1 MKLLFFDIDGTLI
14 TDDRQVPDSVKPA
27 LIRARENGCQLFLN
41 TGRTCCNMDCRLE
54 DLPWDGIIT
63 GCGTRVAYR
72 GRTLKAVE
80 FSHAETLEILRII
93 RGSGIPAIYECDT
106 AMYFDPAYA
115 SVPVVTLFRQFSDNA
130 GISRNIGEDDPAFRA
145 VKMFV
150 FSEAEAPVREL
161 LGALKRAGYPYD
173 AIDRGNAGWEMIPA
187 DCSKAAG
194 IDLIR
199 EAAGA
204 SLADCYAF
212 GDSTNDLAMLTHV
225 PNSVAMGNAP
235 DEVKKKCAFIT
246 DRPENDGIGKALIS
260 LGLI

>member
-1 MKLLFFDIDGTLI
+1 
-14 TDDRQVPDSVKPA
+14 
-27 LIRARENGCQLFLN
+27 
-41 TGRTCCNMDCRLE
+41 
-54 DLPWDGIIT
+54 
-63 GCGTRVAYR
+63 
-72 GRTLKAVE
+72 
-80 FSHAETLEILRII
+80 
-93 RGSGIPAIYECDT
+93 
-106 AMYFDPAYA
+106 
-115 SVPVVTLFRQFSDNA
+115 
-130 GISRNIGEDDPAFRA
+130 
-145 VKMFV
+145 
-150 FSEAEAPVREL
+150 
-161 LGALKRAGYPYD
+161 
-173 AIDRGNAGWEMIPA
+173 MIPV

-235 DEVKKKCAFIT
+235 DEVKKKCAFIA